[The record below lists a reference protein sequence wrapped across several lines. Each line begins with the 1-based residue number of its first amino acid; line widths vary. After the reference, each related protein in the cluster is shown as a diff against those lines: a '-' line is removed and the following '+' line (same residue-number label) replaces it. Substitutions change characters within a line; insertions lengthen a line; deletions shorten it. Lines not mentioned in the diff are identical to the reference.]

1 MLSIKKCSDVLNK
14 KEQKYNDEKIKA
26 IRDYLY
32 NMAVIVEL
40 VFSLDIWKHY
50 YTSNK
55 WNYEQK

>member
-40 VFSLDIWKHY
+40 VFSLDI
-50 YTSNK
+50 
-55 WNYEQK
+55 

>member
-32 NMAVIVEL
+32 NMALLIENIK
-40 VFSLDIWKHY
+40 SKSD
-50 YTSNK
+50 
-55 WNYEQK
+55 E